1 MIHLLP
7 LAKVVGSATLGA
19 LLGLG
24 LGMQAPAAQAGSLAQ
39 EADINQRLMEMSVA
53 DEIRKR
59 CDTISARLF
68 KGLSLMRE
76 LKAEAMARGYS
87 VAEIEAYV
95 TDKEEKRKMRGRADA
110 YIRERGAAPNDG
122 PSLCVLGRDEIAKQS
137 RIGQLLR
144 AR

>member
-1 MIHLLP
+1 MEVSRAISA
-7 LAKVVGSATLGA
+7 LALAGGVAAALGGA
-19 LLGLG
+19 V
-24 LGMQAPAAQAGSLAQ
+24 AEARTLAQ

-59 CDTISARLF
+59 CDSISARIF
-68 KGLSLMRE
+68 AGLSLMRD

-87 VAEIEAYV
+87 EAEIEAYV
-95 TDKEEKRKMRGRADA
+95 TDKEEKRKMRARADA
-110 YIRERGAAPNDG
+110 YIRAHGAAPNDG

-137 RIGQLLR
+137 RIGTLLR

>member
-1 MIHLLP
+1 MEVSRAISALV
-7 LAKVVGSATLGA
+7 LAGGVAAALGGA
-19 LLGLG
+19 
-24 LGMQAPAAQAGSLAQ
+24 MAEARTLAQ

-59 CDTISARLF
+59 CDSISARLF
-68 KGLSLMRE
+68 AGLSLMRE

-87 VAEIEAYV
+87 EAEIEAYV
-95 TDKEEKRKMRGRADA
+95 TDKEEKRKMRARADA
-110 YIRERGAAPNDG
+110 YIRAHGAAPNDG

-137 RIGQLLR
+137 RIGALLR